1 MKTRNIVLWVLTLI
15 IIDQTIKILIHNFY
29 LEINFDIIPTL
40 IEFKPTFNVKHSWVN
55 TLLNKNLGINIGLL
69 PHVTLYLMI
78 GFLVPMVFSYFR
90 NKISSDKKFVDVA
103 TIFIM
108 AAIVCALLGNI
119 AWTKGTLD
127 YIYLKPLFVFDL
139 KDVYIDFG
147 LVIFLIYV
155 FKNKLRLE
163 QATKGAKLLDV
174 YKETMQGFKKR
185 RN

>member
-1 MKTRNIVLWVLTLI
+1 MKIRNVIIWILVLI
-15 IIDQTIKILIHNFY
+15 IIDQTIKIVIYNFY
-29 LEINFDIIPTL
+29 GEVNFDIIPSL

-55 TLLNKNLGINIGLL
+55 TLLNKNLGINIGVV
-69 PHVTLYLMI
+69 PHVTLYLI
-78 GFLVPMVFSYFR
+78 IAVIVPMVFSYFR
-90 NKISSDKKFVDVA
+90 NKIPDDKKIVDIA
-103 TIFIM
+103 TIFMM

-139 KDVYIDFG
+139 KDVYIDLG

-155 FKNKLRLE
+155 FKNRTQLE
-163 QATKGAKLLDV
+163 QCTKGVKVTDI
-174 YKETMQGFKKR
+174 YKETMIRFKEM